1 MWSGDNVMNKKQN
14 QIPENVVQTEA
25 FMKENVGLGISTDLG
40 VRKLNISNKE
50 VHLYYVDGLTETGF
64 IIEIIEQLVKK
75 AEVECNS
82 GQMFEFIENNLV
94 HRSISR
100 IETLDELVDKVLA
113 GSIVLLVDGTP
124 MGLVVN
130 FRSFPDRKPKEP
142 VSEKIVRGSRDG
154 YVENII
160 INTALTRRRI
170 RDERLR
176 FEKMV
181 VGERSKTDIAIGY
194 IKGVANPKLLDMVR
208 NKLRNIKIDGLTM
221 ADKTVEE
228 CIIKQGY
235 NPYPLVRYTERADV
249 ASAHLLEGH
258 IIIFID
264 TSPSAI
270 ILPTTIFHHM
280 QHAEEFRQ
288 SPFVGTMLRWVEFL
302 GILASFLLPFWL
314 LFCLEPSLLPESLTF
329 ITPKKETGIPIF
341 VQIFI
346 IEMGIELLRLAAIHT
361 PVPTT
366 KALGLISAVLIG
378 KVAINAGLFV
388 PEVILYTAVATIGTY
403 VISSLELGM
412 AHKILRLVLLL
423 AVAIFHVSGLLIGLT
438 LMIIKL
444 ASIKT
449 FNTPYLWPI
458 IPFQPKALSH
468 ILIRRPLP
476 GSWIRPSMIHPQDRY
491 RQPK

>member
-1 MWSGDNVMNKKQN
+1 MNKKQK
-14 QIPENVVQTEA
+14 QIPETVVQTEA
-25 FMKENVGLGISTDLG
+25 FMKEKVGLGISTDLG
-40 VRKLNISNKE
+40 VRKLKILNKE

-64 IIEIIEQLVKK
+64 IIEIIEQLVRKTDRK
-75 AEVECNS
+75 CNTDKV
-82 GQMFEFIENNLV
+82 FELIENNLV

-113 GSIVLLVDGTP
+113 GSIVLLVDGSS

-142 VSEKIVRGSRDG
+142 VSEKTIRGSRDG

-160 INTALTRRRI
+160 TNTALTRRRI
-170 RDERLR
+170 RDERMR
-176 FEKMV
+176 FEKMI

-194 IKGVANPKLLDMVR
+194 VKGVADPKLIDIVR
-208 NKLRNIKIDGLTM
+208 SKLSNIKIDGLTM

-228 CIIKQGY
+228 FIIKQGY

-288 SPFVGTMLRWVEFL
+288 SPFVGTMIRWVEFL
-302 GILASFLLPFWL
+302 GIISSLFVLPFWL

-329 ITPKKETGIPIF
+329 ITPNKETSIPIF

-346 IEMGIELLRLAAIHT
+346 AEIGIEILRLAAIHT
-361 PVPTT
+361 PVPIT

-403 VISSLELGM
+403 VTSSLELGM
-412 AHKILRLVLLL
+412 AHKILRLVILLV
-423 AVAIFHVSGLLIGLT
+423 VAIFHLSGLLIGLT
-438 LMIIKL
+438 LMMIKL

-476 GSWIRPSMIHPQDRY
+476 GSWIRPSIIHPQDRY